1 MLFQCKIT
9 GTSPLIMHSTA
20 GMDPFSDIAIQRNAI
35 TKKRGSNRT
44 PADEAKLRQLE
55 CLAGLYIDAQKRPT
69 LPTHVI
75 RSCIEGGARKLKEG
89 PQMREGL
96 FVRSTD
102 KFEYDKKR
110 YGTSLESLAK
120 KTQFTADVR
129 VSRAR
134 IMRTRPKFDEWGV
147 TFSVDADDEL
157 VDRDRLE
164 RWLEIAGRRVGI
176 GDWRPACS
184 GTYGMFRVDHVKEV
198 REVVK

>member
-9 GTSPLIMHSTA
+9 GTAPLIMHSTH
-20 GMDPFSDIAIQRNAI
+20 GMDAFSDLAIQRNAI

-44 PADEAKLRQLE
+44 PADEAKLMQLE
-55 CLAGLYIDAQKRPT
+55 CLAGLYVDAQKRPT
-69 LPTHVI
+69 LPPHVI

-96 FVRSTD
+96 VVLHTD
-102 KFEYDKKR
+102 KFEYDRKR
-110 YGTSLESLAK
+110 YGTSLESLSK
-120 KTQFTADVR
+120 KTQFTTDVR

-134 IMRTRPKFDEWGV
+134 IMRTRPKFDDWSV
-147 TFSVDADDEL
+147 TFSADADDDL

-164 RWLEIAGRRVGI
+164 RWLEIAGRRVGV

-184 GTYGMFRVDHVKEV
+184 GTFGTFRADYVKEV
-198 REVVK
+198 KE